1 MAEKNK
7 DKELNQEALE
17 QVSGGDI
24 IDDAKI
30 GLLNLTNRIIVDN
43 CYEQAK
49 SDAESNNTRALY
61 EATINN
67 GIEIP
72 RDPNDV
78 PPFVRGLR
86 P

>member
-1 MAEKNK
+1 MAEKNNE
-7 DKELNQEALE
+7 KELNKEALE

-30 GLLNLTNRIIVDN
+30 GLLNLTNRIIVDHYN
-43 CYEQAK
+43 EQAK
-49 SDAESNNTRALY
+49 SNAESYNTRALY
-61 EATINN
+61 EAAIKNE
-67 GIEIP
+67 IEIP

-78 PPFVRGLR
+78 PPFVTGLR